1 MPVLTKA
8 QVAAVFLLKTSS
20 TLGLPV
26 PEYAKKV
33 FDFDKHTPIADDK
46 LVQVD
51 LEALLTGL
59 SNEMRLS
66 LFSESPRLALWYELY
81 TQYGGDTQCA
91 ELTSHMDRPASKVR
105 AEHAAKKQST
115 V

>member
-1 MPVLTKA
+1 MPTFTKA
-8 QVAAVFLLKTSS
+8 QVAADLLLKTTS

-33 FDFDKHTPIADDK
+33 FDFDRHTPIADDK
-46 LVQVD
+46 RVQVD

-59 SNEMRLS
+59 TDEMRLK
-66 LFSESPRLALWYELY
+66 LFSENPRLALWYELY
-81 TQYGGDTQCA
+81 TQCSGDIQCE
-91 ELTSHMDRPASKVR
+91 ELTWHMGRSAQQIR